1 VEDTGG
7 VFLTKA
13 MKKKLKKTRK
23 KQSKN
28 DGAQGGVPNLP
39 NANINSEAGKIPQAC
54 DQNGIALAK
63 NLNQKGEVPLIGNP
77 DFDGISSII
86 YSTELKDITR
96 AESILDDINASNN

>member
-1 VEDTGG
+1 M
-7 VFLTKA
+7 FLTKA

-28 DGAQGGVPNLP
+28 DGASSGVLNLP
-39 NANINSEAGKIPQAC
+39 NTNTNSEAGKIPQAC
-54 DQNGIALAK
+54 DQNGIGIAK
-63 NLNQKGEVPLIGNP
+63 NLNQKGEVLIGNP